1 MADQKNRGGQK
12 QGNQQPEQTE
22 RKQGTATEGAGERSG
37 ADKRQDQMSNPDDAS
52 RRPTNE
58 QR

>member
-1 MADQKNRGGQK
+1 MADQK
-12 QGNQQPEQTE
+12 TDL
-22 RKQGTATEGAGERSG
+22 
-37 ADKRQDQMSNPDDAS
+37 DKRADQMSNPDDAR